1 MIIIKYTTEE
11 EVELIIA
18 EKTSQG
24 YTLVEVQNITEGNFL
39 GFLEPNE
46 TLPENAKT
54 ETQKLQDMIDTLIMD
69 NLNMQAQIDTLITSN
84 LQEV

>member
-11 EVELIIA
+11 EGQQIIA

-24 YTLVEVQNITEGNFL
+24 YTLIEVQNITEGNFL

-46 TLPENAKT
+46 PMPEPEKT
-54 ETQKLQDMIDTLIMD
+54 EIQILKETVDTLVAD
-69 NLNMQAQIDTLITSN
+69 NLNLQSQIDTLTVN
-84 LQEV
+84 KL

>member
-11 EVELIIA
+11 EGQQIIA
-18 EKTSQG
+18 DKTSQG
-24 YTLVEVQNITEGNFL
+24 YTLIEVQNITEGNFL

-46 TLPENAKT
+46 TLPEKDKT
-54 ETQKLQDMIDTLIMD
+54 ELQVLQETVDTLVAD
-69 NLNMQAQIDTLITSN
+69 NLNLQAQIDTLITSN

>member
-11 EVELIIA
+11 EGQQIIVEKI
-18 EKTSQG
+18 SQG
-24 YTLVEVQNITEGNFL
+24 YILIEVQNITNGNFL

-46 TLPENAKT
+46 TLPEKDKT
-54 ETQKLQDMIDTLIMD
+54 ELQILKETVDTLVTD
-69 NLNMQAQIDTLITSN
+69 NLNLQTQIDTLITSN